1 MPASDCYR
9 PHAPTRF
16 RLSSAVM
23 TALLAGLIGLL
34 GSAQAAVIDPLT
46 GELVDKLPPRPPEAV
61 TTRTLARS
69 IAGLNVAG
77 GLYGTNGS
85 TLYLLDKTTGAVV
98 TTIGNHGLPAGDFA
112 IGDLAFAK
120 DGQLYGTSL
129 GSSAR
134 LFRIDTSTGAA
145 TAVGA
150 APSMG
155 LDFVFEGGLEFICDT
170 IRGANELDLDT
181 AEVKTFT
188 ASTSTGLGTRVGP
201 MSGESRDLNG
211 MAYDGQVLW
220 AIDRR
225 SNTIG
230 KVDFATGDYDEIHA
244 IPVKVGGVPI
254 DIGNTGGLAFDRVDG
269 KIYMVLGSTG
279 ALYTINPT
287 TGEATL
293 KGSTGPAQVTF
304 GIAVAPVPAPTPT
317 PVGPTPTPSPS
328 RTPPAPL
335 DNFLL
340 YKIKNTAN
348 TPKLPVFGPISLTDS
363 FGTHDYDVKK
373 LRRLGPPANRENN
386 GIHDPNTELVEYQI
400 KAHAGS
406 PKVPKGAGITLTDFN
421 GQHTV
426 GVLKPDSIL
435 VPTNLSF
442 TSFPGSPTPATS
454 NVDHFLCYKVLGP
467 KLSKPVHVQEQ
478 FEDRSY
484 LLTKLT
490 RVCNPVTKS
499 GTPTILRGPTKGTPF
514 QITGS
519 ARRNPQRL
527 VCYSARSTTKHVK
540 RSGIFLANQFGHQ
553 RVDTL
558 RESELC
564 VPSVEPAGPT
574 PTPAVSP
581 TPTKTPTP
589 PGPCQTPSPTP
600 IYGSASKAFLATS
613 KGLLD

>member
-1 MPASDCYR
+1 
-9 PHAPTRF
+9 
-16 RLSSAVM
+16 M

-34 GSAQAAVIDPLT
+34 GSAQAAVLDPLT

-85 TLYLLDKTTGAVV
+85 TLYLLDKTTGAVI
-98 TTIGNHGLPAGDFA
+98 TTIGNHGLLASEFA

-134 LFRIDTSTGAA
+134 LYRIDTSTGAA

-155 LDFVFEGGLEFICDT
+155 LDFVFEGALEFICDT

-188 ASTSTGLGTRVGP
+188 ASTSTGVGTRVGP

-211 MAYDGQVLW
+211 MAFDGQVLW

-230 KVDFATGDYDEIHA
+230 KVDFATGDYDEAHA
-244 IPVKVGGVPI
+244 ITVKVGGVPI

-293 KGSTGPAQVTF
+293 KGSTGPAQVTY

-328 RTPPAPL
+328 PTPRAPL

-340 YKIKNTAN
+340 YRIKNTAD
-348 TPKLPVFGPISLTDS
+348 TPKLPIFGPITLTDDS
-363 FGTHDYDVKK
+363 FGPHDYDVKK
-373 LRRLGPPANRENN
+373 LRRLGPPANRGNN
-386 GIHDPNTELVEYQI
+386 EIHDPNTELVEYQI

-406 PKVPKGAGITLTDFN
+406 LKVPKGAEITLTDQFN
-421 GQHTV
+421 QQRTLEV
-426 GVLKPDSIL
+426 VKPDSIL

-442 TSFPGSPTPATS
+442 SSFPADPTPATS
-454 NVDHFLCYKVLGP
+454 NVDHFVCYKVRTQ
-467 KLSKPVHVQEQ
+467 KVSTVVHVQDQ

-484 LLTKLT
+484 VLTKLT

-499 GTPTILRGPTKGTPF
+499 GTPTPTILRGPTTGMPF
-514 QITGS
+514 PITGS
-519 ARRNPQRL
+519 VKRNPQRL
-527 VCYSARSTTKHVK
+527 VCYSARSTTGRHVK
-540 RSGIFLANQFGHQ
+540 RTTLFLANQFGHQ
-553 RVDTL
+553 RVDTV

-564 VPSVEPAGPT
+564 VPSVDPVGPT